1 MHAERSEKSP
11 YDPAS
16 GCDTAVMMVLLTG
29 EHGLWTIDELDREV
43 SGPRGDGGN
52 IGDAVSHLYGRGLIH
67 VVGEF
72 VTPTRAAR
80 AMDELSGG
88 A

>member
-1 MHAERSEKSP
+1 
-11 YDPAS
+11 
-16 GCDTAVMMVLLTG
+16 MMILLTG
-29 EHGLWTIDELDREV
+29 EHGLWTIDELEREV

-52 IGDAVSHLYGRGLIH
+52 IDDAVNHLYGRGLIH

-72 VTPTRAAR
+72 VAPTRAAR
-80 AMDELSGG
+80 AMDELTGG